1 MTPDDAPADPLAGGR
16 AESHLVAATRIDC
29 WRFGSGAPVLLAH
42 GIPGDC
48 RSLAPVAARLSGQ
61 WEAIT
66 VSLPTPLAGER
77 LLRPFG
83 TRGMADDLAD
93 VIEAL
98 GAGPVH
104 LVAWSYSAHAALEL
118 AVRRPE
124 LVASLFLYEAGFAT
138 FVEDPAQLSAIDA
151 DVRASFGP
159 VEAQVG
165 KGDLLAAVRAS
176 IDAAA
181 DEPGYFDR
189 QPAETRAI
197 HEECAKGLVA
207 LFDQTPPSALSPAD
221 IAAIACPVTI
231 ARGANTRVSYRL
243 VTDAAAMLMPEARF
257 VIARWAGHLLPEQ
270 DPARFAALVGDHLDQ
285 AIRPN
290 IRF

>member
-1 MTPDDAPADPLAGGR
+1 MMHDDAPADPLAGGR
-16 AESHLVAATRIDC
+16 AESHFVAATRIDC
-29 WRFGSGAPVLLAH
+29 WRFGSGAPVLLTH

-48 RSLAPVAARLSGQ
+48 RSLAPVAATLSGQ

-77 LLRPFG
+77 WLRPFG
-83 TRGMADDLAD
+83 TKGMADDLAD

-118 AVRRPE
+118 AVRCPA
-124 LVASLFLYEAGFAT
+124 LVASLFLYEPGFAT
-138 FVEDPAQLSAIDA
+138 FVDDPAQLFAIAA
-151 DVRASFGP
+151 DTRAAFGP
-159 VEAQVG
+159 VEAHVV
-165 KGDLLAAVRAS
+165 KGDLLAAARAS

-207 LFDQTPPSALSPAD
+207 LFDQTPPSALSPAN
-221 IAAIACPVTI
+221 IANMAALSPSRAEPIPACPT
-231 ARGANTRVSYRL
+231 G
-243 VTDAAAMLMPEARF
+243 
-257 VIARWAGHLLPEQ
+257 W
-270 DPARFAALVGDHLDQ
+270 
-285 AIRPN
+285 
-290 IRF
+290 